1 MKRNLTTHNRAAF
14 DGIVVAVGLALAV
27 IIAVFA
33 GGGTMLLAT
42 APTAQ
47 QALDPTTVAQAQ
59 DSDVDAYT
67 KIATRDFGTWGYST
81 VRFTNRTGL
90 RTGIYYNHDSVRD
103 IQNYVAA
110 NKALLADVVRAG
122 GQAEIAVTFVW
133 PMAPDQFRAWAKQNT
148 VQVKQAQIAVGA
160 PGGSGGTLII
170 SGSADDPLPES
181 SIGKFPFSGMGGV
194 FGLYGTADAKQLAMM
209 AADPAVFL
217 VDVTPAWSRLDLL
230 KQDVADAAQA
240 ETAVALPFGWMERL
254 GMVPTPVGLPS
265 PVTTR
270 IPTVLPIA
278 P

>member
-1 MKRNLTTHNRAAF
+1 MKRNSIHTNRAVF
-14 DGIVVAVGLALAV
+14 GGFVVAAGLALAV
-27 IIAVFA
+27 VVALFIGSITAAAPSA
-33 GGGTMLLAT
+33 GSGTQT
-42 APTAQ
+42 QNFP
-47 QALDPTTVAQAQ
+47 TVAPDQESQVEASTQVAAQ
-59 DSDVDAYT
+59 NFSS
-67 KIATRDFGTWGYST
+67 WEYST
-81 VRFTNRTGL
+81 IRFTYGGDL
-90 RTGIYYNHDSVRD
+90 RTNIYYNHDSISD

-122 GQAEIAVTFVW
+122 GRAEIAVTFVW
-133 PMAPDQFRAWAKQNT
+133 PMAPDQFRAWAKQHT

-160 PGGSGGTLII
+160 PGSSGGTLMI
-170 SGSADDPLPES
+170 GGNADDPLPES
-181 SIGKFPFSGMGGV
+181 SVAKFPFSGMGGV

-209 AADPAVFL
+209 VADPAVFL